1 MIKLILSAP
10 VPAMAAAFELYFQNT
25 ENVEIIRRPFE
36 TVPEFDCMVSAANGF
51 GLMDGGVDAAITTY
65 FGTQLQERVQQHIL
79 REYLG
84 EQPVGTAFVTGT
96 GNSKHPWLVH
106 APTMRVPLI
115 IDGTDAVYSATRAAL
130 LAIFQHNK
138 SAREDRKIKS
148 VVFPAMGAGC
158 GKVSSDS
165 VARQMRLAW
174 DSFINC
180 ATEINWQYASARQNA
195 VFSTTAYCPSKT
207 LCPNART
214 EYIGF
219 GDYRTYCK
227 KSGNCCISTRHQVD
241 DIYIGAHTHTID
253 IGAHNHAIHTG
264 AYAYLHAVSPGIHS
278 HGYHL
283 NPEYLSGV
291 KNDV

>member
-25 ENVEIIRRPFE
+25 ENVEIIRGPFE
-36 TVPEFDCMVSAANGF
+36 TVPEFDCMVSAANSF

-115 IDGTDAVYSATRAAL
+115 IDGTDAVYNATRAAL

-138 SAREDRKIKS
+138 SAREDRKITS

-158 GKVSSDS
+158 GQVSPDS

-174 DSFINC
+174 NSFSNPPK
-180 ATEINWQYASARQNA
+180 AINWQYVSVRQNA
-195 VFSTTAYCPSKT
+195 VFSTTAYCPSQMV
-207 LCPNART
+207 ART
-214 EYIGF
+214 PE
-219 GDYRTYCK
+219 R
-227 KSGNCCISTRHQVD
+227 NISVLVITVRIAKNQVTAASVPV
-241 DIYIGAHTHTID
+241 IRLMIFISAHTRTPQISVRTTTPFIQVHMRILTPFPLIL
-253 IGAHNHAIHTG
+253 ILTAIT
-264 AYAYLHAVSPGIHS
+264 
-278 HGYHL
+278 
-283 NPEYLSGV
+283 
-291 KNDV
+291 

>member
-10 VPAMAAAFELYFQNT
+10 EPAMAAAFECYFQNT
-25 ENVEIIRRPFE
+25 DNVEIIPGPFE
-36 TVPEFDCMVSAANGF
+36 TIPEFDCMVSAANSF

-65 FGTQLQERVQQHIL
+65 FGTQLQRRVQKYIIQ
-79 REYLG
+79 EYLG
-84 EQPVGTAFVTGT
+84 EQPVGTAFITETGD
-96 GNSKHPWLVH
+96 GEHPWLVH

-115 IDGTDAVYSATRAAL
+115 IDGTDAVYNATRAAL

-138 SAREDRKIKS
+138 STGEDRKIKS

-158 GKVSSDS
+158 GQVSPDC
-165 VARQMRLAW
+165 VARQMKLAW

-180 ATEINWQYASARQNA
+180 ASEINWQYASARQDA
-195 VFSTTAYCPSKT
+195 VFSTTAYCPQT

-227 KSGNCCISTRHQVD
+227 KSGGVCISPRHQS
-241 DIYIGAHTHTID
+241 DIRIGAHAHGVE
-253 IGAHNHAIHTG
+253 IGAHGHPLHTECS
-264 AYAYLHAVSPGIHS
+264 YVHS
-278 HGYHL
+278 L
-283 NPEYLSGV
+283 V
-291 KNDV
+291 

>member
-10 VPAMAAAFELYFQNT
+10 EPAMAAAFECYFQNT

-36 TVPEFDCMVSAANGF
+36 TVPEFDCMVSAANSF

-65 FGTQLQERVQQHIL
+65 FGTQLQRRVQKYIIQ
-79 REYLG
+79 EYLG
-84 EQPVGTAFVTGT
+84 EQPVGTAFITETGD
-96 GNSKHPWLVH
+96 GEHPWLIH

-115 IDGTDAVYSATRAAL
+115 IDGTDAVYNATRAAL

-138 SAREDRKIKS
+138 SVAEYKKIKS

-158 GKVSSDS
+158 GQVPPDS

-174 DSFINC
+174 DGFINC
-180 ATEINWQYASARQNA
+180 ATEINWQYASDRQNA
-195 VFSTTAYCPSKT
+195 VFSTTAYCPQT

-214 EYIGF
+214 EYIGS

-227 KSGNCCISTRHQVD
+227 KSGGVCISPRPQS
-241 DIYIGAHTHTID
+241 DIRIGAHAHGVE
-253 IGAHNHAIHTG
+253 IGAHGHPLHTECSHA
-264 AYAYLHAVSPGIHS
+264 HS
-278 HGYHL
+278 L
-283 NPEYLSGV
+283 V
-291 KNDV
+291 

>member
-36 TVPEFDCMVSAANGF
+36 TIPEFDCMVSAANGF
-51 GLMDGGVDAAITTY
+51 GLMDGGVDAAITAF
-65 FGTQLQERVQQHIL
+65 FGTQLQRRVQKYIIQ
-79 REYLG
+79 EYLG
-84 EQPVGTAFVTGT
+84 EQPVGTAFVIET

-115 IDGTDAVYSATRAAL
+115 IDGTDAVYNATRAAL

-138 SAREDRKIKS
+138 SAGEDRKITS

-158 GKVSSDS
+158 GQVPPDS
-165 VARQMRLAW
+165 VARQMKLAW
-174 DSFINC
+174 DSISNPPK
-180 ATEINWQYASARQNA
+180 AINWQYASARHNA

-207 LCPNART
+207 LCPNARR

-219 GDYRTYCK
+219 GERRTYCK
-227 KSGNCCISTRHQVD
+227 KSGCGCISPRHQVD
-241 DIYIGAHTHTID
+241 DIYIGAHRH
-253 IGAHNHAIHTG
+253 G
-264 AYAYLHAVSPGIHS
+264 VFPGDHS
-278 HGYHL
+278 HTLHL
-283 NPEYLSGV
+283 NTEYLSGV

>member
-10 VPAMAAAFELYFQNT
+10 VPAMAAAFECYFQNT
-25 ENVEIIRRPFE
+25 DNVEIIPGPFE
-36 TVPEFDCMVSAANGF
+36 TVPEFDCMVSAANSF

-79 REYLG
+79 SEYLG
-84 EQPVGTAFVTGT
+84 EQPVGSAFVIET
-96 GNSKHPWLVH
+96 GNSEHPWLIH

-115 IDGTDAVYSATRAAL
+115 IDGTDAVYNATRAAL

-138 SAREDRKIKS
+138 SVAEYKKIKS

-158 GKVSSDS
+158 GQVPPDS

-174 DSFINC
+174 DGFINC
-180 ATEINWQYASARQNA
+180 ATEINWQYASDRQNA
-195 VFSTTAYCPSKT
+195 VFSTTAYCPQT

-227 KSGNCCISTRHQVD
+227 KSGGVCISPRHQS
-241 DIYIGAHTHTID
+241 DIRIGAHAHGVE
-253 IGAHNHAIHTG
+253 IGAHGHPLHTECSHA
-264 AYAYLHAVSPGIHS
+264 HS
-278 HGYHL
+278 L
-283 NPEYLSGV
+283 V
-291 KNDV
+291 

>member
-10 VPAMAAAFELYFQNT
+10 EPAMAAAFECYFQNT

-36 TVPEFDCMVSAANGF
+36 TVPEFDCMVSAANSF

-65 FGTQLQERVQQHIL
+65 FGTQLQRRVQKYIIQ
-79 REYLG
+79 EYLG
-84 EQPVGTAFVTGT
+84 EQPVGTAFITETGD
-96 GNSKHPWLVH
+96 GEHPWLVH

-115 IDGTDAVYSATRAAL
+115 IDGTDAVYNATRAAL

-138 SAREDRKIKS
+138 SVAEYKKIKS

-158 GKVSSDS
+158 GQVPPDS

-174 DSFINC
+174 DGFINC
-180 ATEINWQYASARQNA
+180 ATEINWQYARDRQNA
-195 VFSTTAYCPSKT
+195 VFSTTAYCPQT

-214 EYIGF
+214 EYIGS

-227 KSGNCCISTRHQVD
+227 KSGGVCISPRHQS
-241 DIYIGAHTHTID
+241 DIRIGAHAHGVE
-253 IGAHNHAIHTG
+253 IGAHGHPLHTECSHA
-264 AYAYLHAVSPGIHS
+264 HS
-278 HGYHL
+278 L
-283 NPEYLSGV
+283 V
-291 KNDV
+291 

>member
-10 VPAMAAAFELYFQNT
+10 VPAMAVAFEHSFQNT
-25 ENVEIIRRPFE
+25 ENVEIIPGPFE
-36 TVPEFDCMVSAANGF
+36 TIPEFDCMVSAANSF
-51 GLMDGGVDAAITTY
+51 GLMDGGVDAAITAY
-65 FGTQLQERVQQHIL
+65 FGPQLQERVQQNII

-84 EQPVGTAFVTGT
+84 EQPVGTAFVIET
-96 GNSKHPWLVH
+96 GNSKYPWLVH

-174 DSFINC
+174 DSFSNPPK
-180 ATEINWQYASARQNA
+180 AINWQYASARQNA
-195 VFSTTAYCPSKT
+195 VFSTMAYCPSKT

-219 GDYRTYCK
+219 GDYRTYCT
-227 KSGNCCISTRHQVD
+227 KSGNTCINSRHQIN
-241 DIYIGAHTHTID
+241 DIHIGTHS
-253 IGAHNHAIHTG
+253 
-264 AYAYLHAVSPGIHS
+264 HAVSLGPNS
-278 HGYHL
+278 HGNHL

-291 KNDV
+291 KNGF

>member
-10 VPAMAAAFELYFQNT
+10 VPAMAVAFEHSFQNT
-25 ENVEIIRRPFE
+25 ENVEIIPGPFE
-36 TVPEFDCMVSAANGF
+36 TIPEFDCMVSAANSF
-51 GLMDGGVDAAITTY
+51 GLMDGGVDAAITAY
-65 FGTQLQERVQQHIL
+65 FGPQLQERVQQNII

-84 EQPVGTAFVTGT
+84 EQPVGTAFVIET

-106 APTMRVPLI
+106 APMMRVPLI
-115 IDGTDAVYSATRAAL
+115 IDGTDAVYNATRAAL

-138 SAREDRKIKS
+138 SAGEDRKITS
-148 VVFPAMGAGC
+148 VALPAMGAGC
-158 GKVSSDS
+158 GQVPPDS
-165 VARQMRLAW
+165 VARQMKLAW
-174 DSFINC
+174 ESFSNPPK
-180 ATEINWQYASARQNA
+180 AINWQYASARQNA
-195 VFSTTAYCPSKT
+195 VFSTTAYCPSET

-227 KSGNCCISTRHQVD
+227 KLGNTCISPRHQVD
-241 DIYIGAHTHTID
+241 DIYIGAHRHHVFLGLD
-253 IGAHNHAIHTG
+253 YHDN
-264 AYAYLHAVSPGIHS
+264 
-278 HGYHL
+278 HL